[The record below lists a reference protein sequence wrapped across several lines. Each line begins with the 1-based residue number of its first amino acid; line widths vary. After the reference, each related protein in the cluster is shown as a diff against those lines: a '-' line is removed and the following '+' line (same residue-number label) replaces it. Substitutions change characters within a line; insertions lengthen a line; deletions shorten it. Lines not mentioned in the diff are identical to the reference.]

1 MKKIYLLG
9 ATGSIGQQTIEI
21 IRANPY
27 DFVLAGISGFNNFE
41 LVKKLAKEFEPEIV
55 AVKTVEEAQ
64 ILMSEFRNMRVV
76 YGEKGLEDLAGYHPY
91 HDIVLV
97 NALVGMVGLKP
108 TLKAIET
115 NRTILLANKETL
127 VVGGHLIR
135 EKLKTSRAKIY
146 PIDSEHNALWQALNG
161 EDINAVKRLIITASG
176 GAFRDKSRSE
186 LETVSL
192 EEALNHPNWSMG
204 AKITIDSAT
213 MINKG
218 FEIIEAAYLFDI
230 DIDRIDTI
238 MHRESIIHSMVE
250 FNDGSII
257 AQIADHDMRLPISY
271 ALNYPL
277 RKESIANKFDLIRLN
292 DLHFEEIDINRY
304 PCLAYAKEAYHI
316 GGSMRTVLNAA
327 NEMAVELFIEK
338 RISFLEIER
347 IIKKE
352 MSNHQVIDFPS
363 LEQIY
368 EIDQEIKTRINQE
381 Y

>member
-146 PIDSEHNALWQALNG
+146 PIDSEHNALWQALYG
-161 EDINAVKRLIITASG
+161 EYINAFKRLNITASG
-176 GAFRDKSRSE
+176 GAFRYKSRS
-186 LETVSL
+186 
-192 EEALNHPNWSMG
+192 
-204 AKITIDSAT
+204 
-213 MINKG
+213 
-218 FEIIEAAYLFDI
+218 
-230 DIDRIDTI
+230 
-238 MHRESIIHSMVE
+238 
-250 FNDGSII
+250 
-257 AQIADHDMRLPISY
+257 
-271 ALNYPL
+271 
-277 RKESIANKFDLIRLN
+277 
-292 DLHFEEIDINRY
+292 
-304 PCLAYAKEAYHI
+304 
-316 GGSMRTVLNAA
+316 
-327 NEMAVELFIEK
+327 
-338 RISFLEIER
+338 
-347 IIKKE
+347 
-352 MSNHQVIDFPS
+352 
-363 LEQIY
+363 
-368 EIDQEIKTRINQE
+368 
-381 Y
+381 